1 MLLNDA
7 KQSLPKQAPLLVPC
21 PTTQELIPT
30 SIDTDV
36 RSLKKAW
43 HSKIEVACPHCGGAH
58 TYKVRDAFTNA
69 AISSERLRGL
79 YPTPA

>member
-7 KQSLPKQAPLLVPC
+7 KQSLPKRAPLSVRC
-21 PTTQELIPT
+21 PTTQELI
-30 SIDTDV
+30 TDV
-36 RSLKKAW
+36 SSLKKAW
-43 HSKIEVACPHCGGAH
+43 GSKIEVACPHCGGAH

-79 YPTPA
+79 SHTPA

>member
-1 MLLNDA
+1 MLLNHT
-7 KQSLPKQAPLLVPC
+7 KQRRPKPAPLVVPC
-21 PTTQELIPT
+21 PITQELIGT

-43 HSKIEVACPHCGGAH
+43 QLKIEVACPHCGGAH

-79 YPTPA
+79 SATPV